1 MKLNVLAVRRNIQ
14 IIIFYDS
21 YLMINKVD
29 LLSECPCPSNNS
41 VLLLNTF
48 NRSNKPMV
56 IRPTGDYND
65 DLNFEY
71 SDDTDIHNGCAATL
85 FGEFWYFGGGDGS
98 ARGNPHL
105 RQVCKILPIWR

>member
-1 MKLNVLAVRRNIQ
+1 
-14 IIIFYDS
+14 
-21 YLMINKVD
+21 MINKVD

-105 RQVCKILPIWR
+105 RQVCQISPIWR